1 MRDQVEGLD
10 AAGDLAKS
18 ETEDSLSEA
27 EVALLM
33 MEEAEDDTAAERDE
47 LVDWR
52 GVGLRVPA
60 P

>member
-1 MRDQVEGLD
+1 MRDHVEGLD
-10 AAGDLAKS
+10 TAGDLAKS
-18 ETEDSLSEA
+18 EAEDSLSEA

-33 MEEAEDDTAAERDE
+33 TEEAEEDTAAERDE

>member
-1 MRDQVEGLD
+1 M
-10 AAGDLAKS
+10 AGDLVKS

-27 EVALLM
+27 EVALLII
-33 MEEAEDDTAAERDE
+33 EEAEDDTAGERDE

-52 GVGLRVPA
+52 GIGLRVPA